1 MIKID
6 QLNAVVPTN
15 DYVFKRIFG
24 HVGNEII
31 TKGFLNSILNEEIE
45 SVNLEGN
52 TILEKDLMDDKF
64 GILDIKAK
72 LNDEII
78 CNIEMQIVNYN
89 NIDKRLMFYWSKMYS
104 SNLKSGEDYEKLK
117 KTIIIL
123 VADFEFQKFKQI
135 QKGHTEWKL
144 REKEFSTY
152 ILTDVCEIHIIELP
166 KLEKAVENNKLTIKE
181 QTLSNWVKFLLNPN
195 EMEGIDMESN
205 ESLKKAKEE
214 FDEIQNDE
222 YEQRMAFSRLI
233 HQMDC
238 KAIEN
243 TGYDKGLHQ
252 GEKQSAKK
260 IAKKMLKKGKSV
272 EEIME
277 LTELTKEEIKELQK

>member
-1 MIKID
+1 M
-6 QLNAVVPTN
+6 
-15 DYVFKRIFG
+15 
-24 HVGNEII
+24 
-31 TKGFLNSILNEEIE
+31 
-45 SVNLEGN
+45 
-52 TILEKDLMDDKF
+52 
-64 GILDIKAK
+64 
-72 LNDEII
+72 
-78 CNIEMQIVNYN
+78 
-89 NIDKRLMFYWSKMYS
+89 
-104 SNLKSGEDYEKLK
+104 
-117 KTIIIL
+117 
-123 VADFEFQKFKQI
+123 
-135 QKGHTEWKL
+135 
-144 REKEFSTY
+144 
-152 ILTDVCEIHIIELP
+152 CEIHIIELP